1 MTLELGKNGI
11 PLGAYKEEGTG
22 SGGTVTGTAPINV
35 DAANNITLDID
46 EQTLNIVDG
55 KLHAKV
61 SSSAPS
67 NMVTT
72 DTAQT
77 ISKSKNF
84 KDGIS
89 FNGSTSS
96 CGITGNG
103 SYLYLN
109 TSSGYSVIVNNIL
122 EMSSYNPI
130 IIGNQN
136 KLRLNHIYSNNNGQ
150 GLEISSNSLKYI
162 KSNGT
167 VVDLLSGATIDDTT
181 ASTTTTYSSSK
192 INELIGS
199 VSTLLDNING
209 EEV

>member
-1 MTLELGKNGI
+1 MTLELGKSGI
-11 PLGAYKEEGTG
+11 PLGAYEDGAG
-22 SGGTVTGTAPINV
+22 GGGGTVTGTAPINV
-35 DAANNITLDID
+35 DAANNITLAID

-55 KLHAKV
+55 KLHAN
-61 SSSAPS
+61 SAPS

-109 TSSGYSVIVNNIL
+109 TSSGYSVRVNNIL

-167 VVDLLSGATIDDTT
+167 VVDLLSGATINDTT

-192 INELIGS
+192 IDGLIGS
-199 VSTLLDNING
+199 ISTLLDSING